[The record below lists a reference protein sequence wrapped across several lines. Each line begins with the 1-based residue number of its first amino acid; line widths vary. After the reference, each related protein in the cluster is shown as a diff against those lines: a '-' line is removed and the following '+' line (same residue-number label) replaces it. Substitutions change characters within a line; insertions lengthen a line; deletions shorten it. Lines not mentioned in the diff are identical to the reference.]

1 MESGKNAITCAGTA
15 ADSILTSGNI
25 LGIDICGE
33 CQQGIP
39 LPQYLEAEKING
51 ETNKELFDFLMHYCR
66 NF

>member
-1 MESGKNAITCAGTA
+1 MPF
-15 ADSILTSGNI
+15 LTSGNI